1 MILFFNKCDTQME
14 TNIVFNRKN
23 ELDKEGKGLVEIQI
37 YLSRTKRPCRSTG
50 VRVNPKFWDSKKNCV
65 KKSHENSDFLNRQIF
80 NFKLEIEKN
89 LLLDQIDFLRNNK
102 SKIEISNKKPNLLEL
117 IDLYVLELKERN
129 AISAGT
135 LKNHSV
141 KRNNLIEYEKFC
153 NRTFTHENFTPV
165 EAEKYKDWFSKTRKT
180 TNVTTSNRNVLFY
193 KQVFQFAVKK
203 GLIDNFPLFNF
214 KGEKDAI
221 KPAIYLTSDEFER
234 VLNQE
239 FHSKMLIQ
247 CKDLYLFQCSTGLS
261 FGDLW
266 SDFQVVELETG
277 KAITG
282 NRTKNGQAFFIPLH
296 DLAFAILERYNFKL
310 PIYCNVV
317 YNRILKEIAA
327 ICGIKKP
334 LTTHTG
340 RKTFATLADNDGWS
354 RESIAL
360 MLGHRSV
367 KTTELYYIGQSFTR
381 IENEMLLRAGKV
393 KND

>member
-23 ELDKEGKGLVEIQI
+23 ELDKEGKGLIEIQI

-50 VRVNPKFWDSKKNCV
+50 VRVEPKFWDSKKCSV
-65 KKSHENSDFLNRQIF
+65 KKSHPNYDFLNKQIF

-89 LLLDQIDFLRNNK
+89 LLLDQINFLRNNK
-102 SKIEISNKKPNLLEL
+102 SKIEISKQIPNLIEL
-117 IDLYVLELKERN
+117 IDLYVLDFKERN
-129 AISAGT
+129 AIKAGT
-135 LKNHSV
+135 LKNHDV
-141 KRNNLIEYEKFC
+141 KRNNLIAYQKFC
-153 NRTFTHENFTPV
+153 NRVFTHENFTPV
-165 EAEKYKDWFSKTRKT
+165 EAEKFKEWFCKTRNT
-180 TNVTTSNRNVLFY
+180 TNVTTANRNILFF
-193 KQVFQFAVKK
+193 KQVFQFGVKK
-203 GLIDNFPLFNF
+203 GIIESFQLYNF
-214 KGEKDAI
+214 KGEKDAL
-221 KPAIYLTSDEFER
+221 KPAIYLTSEEFEAI
-234 VLNQE
+234 LNHDFQ
-239 FHSKMLIQ
+239 SKMLIQ
-247 CKDLYLFQCSTGLS
+247 IKDLYVFQCSTGLS

-296 DLAFAILERYNFKL
+296 DLAFSILEKYNFKL

-327 ICGIKKP
+327 ICDIKKT

-340 RKTFATLADNDGWS
+340 RKTFATLSDNDGWS